1 MNANN
6 TLEKYLTKL
15 HNELGSM
22 NISEKADII
31 TEIKSHVQESVESG
45 KDIDNILKNLGN
57 PTNVANKYLKDKGM
71 PSIQKQRSPGIFS
84 SILKWFSITI
94 ISLFLL
100 IVLGFGTIL
109 WKINPF
115 RHIPNSNISITDRGI
130 SAVTSHGTITINDEG
145 ITTESHTVSTN
156 GTDDTSVNVSN
167 EAVNDSSSQIG
178 NKVIE
183 NKTLTTFDSFGDL
196 SMKNSTITNKISVFG
211 KLNAK
216 NTTINSLAAFGESN
230 LNNSI
235 IKGMANINGK
245 LIITNSTIWG
255 PLHILGEITAKS
267 SNFKG
272 DIFAAGDKYKFTK
285 CTLENTI
292 VQANKSNTIQKI
304 IIRNHSKINGNIE
317 FEQGN
322 GIVEIDST
330 STIHGKVI
338 GATVIKKN

>member
-6 TLEKYLTKL
+6 KLEKYLTKL
-15 HNELGSM
+15 HNDLGSM
-22 NISEKADII
+22 SVSEKADII
-31 TEIKSHVQESVESG
+31 TEIKSHAEESVESG
-45 KDIDNILKNLGN
+45 KNIDDILENLGS
-57 PTNVANKYLKDKGM
+57 PTNVANKYLKEKGM

-100 IVLGFGTIL
+100 IVLGLGTIL

-130 SAVTSHGTITINDEG
+130 SAVTSHGTISINDEG

-156 GTDDTSVNVSN
+156 GTDDTNDNVSN
-167 EAVNDSSSQIG
+167 EVISASSSQIG
-178 NKVIE
+178 NKIIE

-211 KLNAK
+211 KLNAE
-216 NTTINSLAAFGESN
+216 NTTINSLAAFGESH
-230 LNNSI
+230 LNNST
-235 IKGMANINGK
+235 IKGLTNINGK
-245 LIITNSTIWG
+245 LIITNSTILG

-267 SNFKG
+267 SNFNG
-272 DIFAAGDKYKFTK
+272 DIFAAGDKLKFTK
-285 CTLENTI
+285 CTLENII
-292 VQANKSNTIQKI
+292 VQANKYNTIQKI
-304 IIRNHSKINGNIE
+304 VIRNHSEINGNIE

-322 GIVEIDST
+322 GIVEIDSM
-330 STIHGKVI
+330 STIHGNVI
-338 GATVIKKN
+338 GAKVIKKN